1 MTQRAVCLIDL
12 DALVHNLG
20 EIRRVVGDDVRICA
34 VVKSNAYGHGGAL
47 VAETL
52 ARAGVD
58 HLAVATFEEARTLRR
73 AGIEVP
79 ILLLSGLA
87 LADVREA
94 LDLDLTAAIWDENS
108 LRKLVDAV
116 PAGRPLRVHLKVDT
130 GMRRLGS
137 DDLPSLLAVASHDSI
152 EVEGLFSHLACAD
165 DDRADSVSL
174 QKTRFDEAIAI
185 AREAGCIPR
194 IRHLANSA
202 GLLSSHHTHYDMVR
216 PGLALYG
223 CSPLGSAPL
232 PISLRPV
239 MEFRTRILH
248 LKTVPA
254 GVGIGYGWS
263 FRTQR
268 ETRLAILAV
277 GYGQGYPRALSNRG
291 CVDLG
296 GGRAPIVGNV
306 SMDHIAVDVTD
317 LGEVA
322 LDTPVTL
329 WGGATGPNVME
340 LAESAG
346 TIGYELLTRIP
357 EEMPRRINGGKK
369 T

>member
-12 DALVHNLG
+12 DALVHNLS
-20 EIRRVVGDDVRICA
+20 EVRRVVGPRVRICA
-34 VVKSNAYGHGGAL
+34 VVKSNAYGHGSAL
-47 VAETL
+47 IAKAL
-52 ARAGVD
+52 IGAGVD

-73 AGIEVP
+73 AGVEAP

-87 LADVREA
+87 PVDLPEA
-94 LDLDLTAAIWDENS
+94 LDLHLTTSVWDGES
-108 LRKLVDAV
+108 LRELADAV
-116 PAGRPLRVHLKVDT
+116 PSGKRLKVHLKVDT

-137 DDLPSLLAVASHDSI
+137 DDLPSLIAAAGHGGI

-165 DDRADSVSL
+165 DDRADSVAL
-174 QKTRFDEAIAI
+174 QRTRFDEAIAI
-185 AREAGCIPR
+185 ARRAGCAPR
-194 IRHLANSA
+194 ICHLANSA
-202 GLLSSHHTHYDMVR
+202 GLLASSETHYDMVR

-223 CSPLGSAPL
+223 CSPLRSTTL
-232 PISLRPV
+232 PVSLRPV
-239 MEFRTRILH
+239 MEFRTRVLH
-248 LKTVPA
+248 LKTVPE

-263 FRTQR
+263 FRTRR

-291 CVDLG
+291 HVGLEG
-296 GGRAPIVGNV
+296 GYAPVVGNV

-317 LGEVA
+317 LGPVKSGA
-322 LDTPVTL
+322 PVTL
-329 WGGATGPNVME
+329 WGGTSGPDVME

-346 TIGYELLTRIP
+346 TIGYELLTRVP
-357 EEMPRRINGGKK
+357 DDTPRLIEGEKK